1 MDTSE
6 DILLAKS
13 ASKMVKGHEDI
24 KGMLVVRETWLTW
37 EPEDNGSAESVSL
50 SISSIKSAIYHL

>member
-13 ASKMVKGHEDI
+13 AGKMVKGHEDI

-37 EPEDNGSAESVSL
+37 EPEDKGSAQSVSL

>member
-6 DILLAKS
+6 DILLAKR
-13 ASKMVKGHEDI
+13 AGKMVKGHEDI

-37 EPEDNGSAESVSL
+37 EPEDKGSAQSVSL